1 MRLHKKGSEVVPIY
15 RKKPRQTVQCS
26 SGPSPF
32 IGRSLIISLMVLLLL
47 LSAVSSL
54 AWMGTVE
61 AQSLREVKAKTFY
74 LHTSEDTKNVG
85 SVATQ
90 HIMNTTVGTSG
101 QTIYSQMRIIARWL
115 LYPELADSLT
125 LNGTFT
131 MTIWWKASGDA
142 GDPAWTLTVS
152 EVFSDGSSE
161 VVATSQVNNDISTSF
176 EEDSVSASIL
186 RTFQKGSSIEAQIDI
201 LGNAFVFYTIEW
213 GNATRDS
220 RVLLPAEDY
229 IRIVP
234 QGEGGIVT
242 LDSDRNVKNNFD
254 PAAQNKT
261 SYFQA
266 KLTDPFGGYDIHWV
280 NLTVEDLDGN
290 VVPDLNNI
298 SMPKVSGFFNSF
310 ESIYEVSWNYS
321 GYAEGRY
328 NITLY
333 ALDKNGR
340 IAFEETGSF
349 GGHLEVETGV
359 FFIGAPPIEVHIRV
373 VDGDGTNLSGAQVL
387 ILFGDVVQ
395 AEGTT
400 NATGGLEVNLAPGI
414 YEMEV
419 WWKDT
424 LVGSFPLDATEDVP
438 FDAPLLAQAAV
449 YDLVFSAVDS
459 RGAGLSKAALAVKYP
474 NGTVSDPPLVLDDRG
489 NVTLPD
495 MPGGRYDLTILWTG
509 KVVAEKTFDIQLSG
523 NYLVSASVYYVDFT
537 AVDADGAVVENALVT
552 VLDPAFGTIVESRLT
567 NLQGKLVSRIPF
579 GNYEVQVSWFGIPVL
594 AGQSLSV
601 SGDVDMT
608 LSLSIFSTEFV
619 PVDSRGISLED
630 AAVSI
635 SAGGFTR
642 IANTL
647 SGGSATLRVPLGDY
661 SMTVVWRGVTVFDAV
676 QTVDGTARTIQLQA
690 DVFYLTL
697 TVRDASGSPL
707 TGAFVTVLRAGE
719 TVGAGS
725 TDAEGKAEFRL
736 PTGTYQVQV
745 SYRTTYLLT
754 QVSTDVEASANLSQD
769 LTLDV
774 PISSFPPP
782 IYATV
787 LFYVL
792 IGVVAIAAGLIF
804 VLLKLKEVI

>member
-1 MRLHKKGSEVVPIY
+1 MLRDSTP
-15 RKKPRQTVQCS
+15 S
-26 SGPSPF
+26 SF
-32 IGRSLIISLMVLLLL
+32 ARRYFIISLIMLLLL
-47 LSAVSSL
+47 LL
-54 AWMGTVE
+54 ALSPVIWMGSVE
-61 AQSLREVKAKTFY
+61 AQSFREVKAKTFY

-115 LYPELADSLT
+115 MYPELADDLT

-131 MTIWWKASGDA
+131 MYVWWKASATGPGA
-142 GDPAWTLTVS
+142 TWSLTIS
-152 EVFSDGSSE
+152 EVFQDGTSQI
-161 VVATSQVNNDISTSF
+161 VATASLSNSVNTSF
-176 EEDSVSASIL
+176 EEDSVSASVL
-186 RTFQKGSSIEAQIDI
+186 YTFSEGSSVEAHIDI
-201 LGNAFVFYTIEW
+201 LGDAATWYTIEW

-220 RVLLPAEDY
+220 RVALPAQDY

-242 LDSDRNVKNNFD
+242 TDSERNVKSNFD

-261 SYFQA
+261 IYVQA

-280 NLTVEDLDGN
+280 NLTVEDPDGN
-290 VVPDLNNI
+290 VVPQLDNI

-310 ESIYEVSWNYS
+310 ESVHEVSWNYS
-321 GYAEGRY
+321 GYPEGRY
-328 NITLY
+328 NITVY

-340 IAFEETGSF
+340 RAFEETGDF

-373 VDGDGTNLSGAQVL
+373 VDGDGANLPGAQVL
-387 ILFGDVVQ
+387 ILFGGVVQ
-395 AEGTT
+395 AQGAT
-400 NATGGLEVNLAPGI
+400 NATGGFEVNLAPGI

-424 LVGSFPLDATEDVP
+424 LVGSFPLDATEDAP

-459 RGAGLSKAALAVKYP
+459 KGAGLSKAALAVKYP
-474 NGTVSDPPLVLDDRG
+474 NGTVSDPPLVLDDEG

-495 MPGGRYDLTILWTG
+495 MPGGRYDLTVLWTG

-537 AVDADGAVVENALVT
+537 AVDADGVVVENALVT
-552 VLDPAFGTIVESRLT
+552 VFEPAFGTIVESRLT
-567 NLQGKLVSRIPF
+567 NLQGKLVSRVPL
-579 GNYEVQVSWFGIPVL
+579 GDYEVRASWFGIPVL

-601 SGDVDMT
+601 SGDVEMT
-608 LSLSIFSTEFV
+608 LSLSILSTEFI

-642 IANTL
+642 ISNTL
-647 SGGSATLRVPLGDY
+647 SGGSVTLRVPIGDY
-661 SMTVVWRGVTVFDAV
+661 SITVMWHGVTVFDAL
-676 QTVDGTARTIQLQA
+676 QTVDGTVGTIQLPA

-697 TVRDASGSPL
+697 TVRDARGSPL
-707 TGAFVTVLRAGE
+707 TGAFVTILRDGE

-736 PTGTYQVQV
+736 PAGTYRVQV
-745 SYRTTYLLT
+745 SYRTTHLLT
-754 QVSTDVEASANLSQD
+754 QISTDAEASADVSQD
-769 LTLDV
+769 LPLEVT
-774 PISSFPPP
+774 ISSFPPP

-787 LFYVL
+787 LLYIL
-792 IGVVAIAAGLIF
+792 IGVAAIAAGLVY
-804 VLLKLKEVI
+804 VLLKFKEVI